1 MGAQLEQEAARR
13 GPAMLRA
20 LSHADFRWFW
30 AGALLSNS
38 GTWMQTVAQGWLV
51 LQLTNSP
58 FWLGFD
64 GFMATLPGLLLTLLG
79 GVFADLVDHK
89 RLLIYGQVGS
99 ALSALTLA
107 VLLATGVVNDASDVW
122 VILLLSFV
130 TGCCFAIVGPS
141 FQAITIDLVGREDL
155 ANAIALNS
163 AQFQFSRVVGP
174 LLAGLAM
181 ERFGIAGC
189 FFINAFSF
197 VAIIGALLHV
207 KIKSAPAA
215 GRSIWQDLL
224 EGFRYVRER
233 QTIRLLLLLTALSSL
248 FGSPY
253 LALMPVFARDVY
265 GWGGRGL
272 SLLMGA
278 AGAGALA
285 GSLLIAYLSDFRRKA
300 LFVLG
305 TALGASCCLVGLGL
319 ASRPAFGVAAVFG
332 IGFSFVCSF
341 SVTNTLLQTLVSD
354 EMRGRVLSM
363 WMFALIGAMP
373 VGSFVAGAAAERLGA
388 PLTVVVC
395 GTVVAAFVLGVAAR
409 GRRLREM

>member
-1 MGAQLEQEAARR
+1 MGAQAEQDAGR

-20 LSHADFRWFW
+20 LSHSNFRWFW

-64 GFMATLPGLLLTLLG
+64 SFMATLPGLLLTLLG
-79 GVFADLVDHK
+79 GVFADLVDRK
-89 RLLIYGQVGS
+89 RLLLYAQVGS
-99 ALSALTLA
+99 GLSALALA
-107 VLLATGVVNDASDVW
+107 VLVASGVVNTAADVW

-130 TGCCFAIVGPS
+130 TGCCFAIAGPS
-141 FQAITIDLVGREDL
+141 YQAITIDLVGREDL

-163 AQFQFSRVVGP
+163 AQFQFSRVIGP
-174 LLAGLAM
+174 MLAGLAM

-197 VAIIGALLHV
+197 FAIIGALLRV
-207 KIKSAPAA
+207 KIRSAPAA

-233 QTIRLLLLLTALSSL
+233 QTIGMLLLMTAVASL

-253 LALMPVFARDVY
+253 LALTPVFARDVY

-272 SLLMGA
+272 SLLMGT
-278 AGAGALA
+278 AGAGAFA
-285 GSLLIAYLSDFRRKA
+285 GSLLVAYLSDFRRKA
-300 LFVLG
+300 LFVLA
-305 TALGASCCLVGLGL
+305 TSLAAACCLVGLGL
-319 ASRPAFGVAAVFG
+319 ASRPAFGVLAVFG

-373 VGSFVAGAAAERLGA
+373 VGSFVAGAAAERFGA
-388 PLTVVVC
+388 PLTVAFC
-395 GTVVAAFVLGVAAR
+395 GTVVAAFVLVVAAR
-409 GRRLREM
+409 ARNLRRM